1 MPSLKRK
8 HEDLKRAAKAPGQTK
23 LLFVQPVTKTKEVSI
38 KSFFNWSLWNLPQKH
53 DFLPGLKKPNTN
65 NFT

>member
-8 HEDLKRAAKAPGQTK
+8 HEDLKRAVKAPGQTK

-38 KSFFNWSLWNLPQKH
+38 KSFFN
-53 DFLPGLKKPNTN
+53 
-65 NFT
+65 

>member
-23 LLFVQPVTKTKEVSI
+23 LLFVQPVTKTKEV
-38 KSFFNWSLWNLPQKH
+38 
-53 DFLPGLKKPNTN
+53 FLIEVYEISHKNIIFCLV
-65 NFT
+65 